1 MKCTPFHKLLAGH
14 LLQTLAIVQTEGETL
29 TLDGLVERVK
39 ARRVDVRAVVS
50 MLHTEGYV
58 DAMTLRLTMRG
69 FIVGSSLVG
78 RSLRP
83 LRQPTAALRVV
94 QAA

>member
-14 LLQTLAIVQTEGETL
+14 LLQTLAAAQTEGEKL
-29 TLDGLVERVK
+29 TLDDLVERVK

-50 MLHTEGYV
+50 MLHGEGYL
-58 DAMTLRLTMRG
+58 DAMTMRLTMRG
-69 FIVGSSLVG
+69 FIVGSSLSNVT
-78 RSLRP
+78 LRP
-83 LRQPTAALRVV
+83 LRQPVTLRVV